1 MCTAQCAASLLA
13 ANPDPSSSSSSASS
27 ATATAS
33 TAAAAAS
40 MASGMVGTGERG
52 MPPARTCRHGLIP
65 GQQPISSHNIPSH
78 IITHILPIT
87 HVLPNIHILFKLVLI
102 YPFNTLFHL

>member
-13 ANPDPSSSSSSASS
+13 ANPDPSSSSSASS

-33 TAAAAAS
+33 SAAAAS

-78 IITHILPIT
+78 IITHILPTKHMSYPIT
-87 HVLPNIHILFKLVLI
+87 
-102 YPFNTLFHL
+102 TFHSNWC